1 MSLEAKIELL
11 TSAVVE
17 LTRVM
22 QTSHQSSGSAYGTA
36 IGAGSVNY
44 DAALQNKPQ
53 DKGPVPPA
61 NEDEA
66 KAQRDAEKAGNDSPK
81 PSTTTDTSPPS
92 SNESR
97 TVTYDDVK
105 NVTIAVSKIDK
116 AKAVAGLARF
126 GVTTAK
132 ALNESQWLDYVI
144 YMEKVV
150 AGDVDPEA
158 SHE

>member
-1 MSLEAKIELL
+1 MSLEAKIEVLSEQITQL
-11 TSAVVE
+11 TDAVTILKNVFIEHSQGKIIPQLSEMLPPEAIRTLEAGDGVE
-17 LTRVM
+17 
-22 QTSHQSSGSAYGTA
+22 SHP
-36 IGAGSVNY
+36 
-44 DAALQNKPQ
+44 D
-53 DKGPVPPA
+53 VPNA
-61 NEDEA
+61 
-66 KAQRDAEKAGNDSPK
+66 K

-132 ALNESQWLDYVI
+132 ALNETQWLDYVV
-144 YMEKVV
+144 YMEKVQS
-150 AGDVDPEA
+150 GKLDPEA

>member
-1 MSLEAKIELL
+1 MSLEQKIELL
-11 TSAVVE
+11 TEQVTQLTDAVTVLKNVFIEHSQGKIIPQLSEMLPPETIRTLEAGDGVE
-17 LTRVM
+17 
-22 QTSHQSSGSAYGTA
+22 SHPD
-36 IGAGSVNY
+36 I
-44 DAALQNKPQ
+44 P
-53 DKGPVPPA
+53 
-61 NEDEA
+61 
-66 KAQRDAEKAGNDSPK
+66 NDSPK

-126 GVTTAK
+126 GVATAK
-132 ALNESQWLDYVI
+132 ALNEGQWLDYVI
-144 YMEKVV
+144 YMEKVA
-150 AGDVDPEA
+150 AGEIDPEA